1 MARQRIS
8 HGSPFEEQI
17 GYTRAVVDGNWVFVS
32 GTTGFD
38 YQSMKISDD
47 VIEQTER
54 CLENIGWALE
64 QANAGF
70 EDVVRVRYILPD
82 AAEFEPCWPVLRRF
96 FGSAKPAATMFEA
109 RLADP
114 RVKIEI
120 EVTALKGGT

>member
-38 YQSMKISDD
+38 YQSMEISDD

-64 QANAGF
+64 QAGAAF
-70 EDVVRVRYILPD
+70 DDVVRVRYIFPN
-82 AAEFEPCWPVLRRF
+82 AADFEPCCPF
-96 FGSAKPAATMFEA
+96 FGGISDRRNLP
-109 RLADP
+109 P
-114 RVKIEI
+114 RCSRPDW
-120 EVTALKGGT
+120 GTRA